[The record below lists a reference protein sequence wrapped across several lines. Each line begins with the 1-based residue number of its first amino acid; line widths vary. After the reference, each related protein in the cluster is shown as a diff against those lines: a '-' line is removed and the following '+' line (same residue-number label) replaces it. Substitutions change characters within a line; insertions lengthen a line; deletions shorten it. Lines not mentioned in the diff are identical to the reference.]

1 MGSQRVG
8 HDWATELN
16 WARRPPNSRWI
27 LSFLLFSR
35 PVFGPLVKF
44 PGVAAKP
51 CKVTKA
57 SRSRERDRP
66 RRSKEEVARVIIT
79 PSWFHTALSDV
90 LKHSHGWYHVL
101 LVRWARK
108 VLLAPLHREGSW
120 AQDLHAKSRQRCLTL
135 CDSTGFPA
143 GTMLKSLPA
152 NAGDV
157 RDMGSTPGSRR
168 FPGGGHSYPL
178 QYSCLENP
186 MDRGAQGLVL
196 DKLKRFP
203 SKEKKTNT
211 VRSPWNI
218 DVFNW
223 LIISLMLVFFYMNHK
238 SGLLRQYSKFEVG
251 GL

>member
-120 AQDLHAKSRQRCLTL
+120 AQDLHAGSLMGGWTPPQFSANLVGRWGWYLTGMSRTL
-135 CDSTGFPA
+135 QDRKTDHVLRQPCAQAGWMKTQIPNPA
-143 GTMLKSLPA
+143 ATHLSPTRGQ
-152 NAGDV
+152 GDV
-157 RDMGSTPGSRR
+157 MDSMEKRAPTWHYWQMTPFRVYILDTL
-168 FPGGGHSYPL
+168 F
-178 QYSCLENP
+178 
-186 MDRGAQGLVL
+186 LVTS
-196 DKLKRFP
+196 D
-203 SKEKKTNT
+203 T
-211 VRSPWNI
+211 
-218 DVFNW
+218 
-223 LIISLMLVFFYMNHK
+223 
-238 SGLLRQYSKFEVG
+238 
-251 GL
+251 